1 MLTDQLQQDN
11 YNFTEGDLSLIQE
24 MQAPKQEMNIEE
36 RPTFDAPEDMPDSFI
51 VDSDDSEVNDNLVA
65 AAVDETAD
73 IVTDAIDFG
82 AAFGLH
88 LISKNPIS
96 EHQATD
102 DQKARMR
109 QIIYVY
115 CKETGGYIP
124 LWLQL
129 VILIAGVYGSQIP
142 AAMQQRK
149 INLLEEQ
156 NIKLREEIK
165 KLNLQQ
171 EAQRLQ
177 EEINTQRNPKKEDQ
191 QDASK

>member
-1 MLTDQLQQDN
+1 MLTDQLEDN
-11 YNFTEGDLSLIQE
+11 YQFTEGDLSLISE

-36 RPTFDAPEDMPDSFI
+36 RPSFDEPDAPDSFTLPQ
-51 VDSDDSEVNDNLVA
+51 DEPEANDNLVS
-65 AAVDETAD
+65 AAVEETAD

-88 LISKNPIS
+88 LISKNPI
-96 EHQATD
+96 EKHQATSE
-102 DQKARMR
+102 QKSRMR
-109 QIIYVY
+109 EIIYVY

-129 VILIAGVYGSQIP
+129 VILIVGIYGSQIP
-142 AAMQQRK
+142 AALQTRK

-156 NIKLREEIK
+156 NNKLREEIR

-177 EEINTQRNPKKEDQ
+177 SELLNNKENKDAEQPQ
-191 QDASK
+191 Q

>member
-1 MLTDQLQQDN
+1 MLTDQLEDN
-11 YNFTEGDLSLIQE
+11 YQFTEGDLSLISE

-36 RPTFDAPEDMPDSFI
+36 RPNFDEPDAPDSFTLPQ
-51 VDSDDSEVNDNLVA
+51 DESEANENLVS
-65 AAVDETAD
+65 AAVEETAD

-88 LISKNPIS
+88 LISKNPI
-96 EHQATD
+96 EKHQATSE
-102 DQKARMR
+102 QKSRMR
-109 QIIYVY
+109 EIIYVY

-129 VILIAGVYGSQIP
+129 VILIVGIYGSQIP
-142 AAMQQRK
+142 AALQTRK

-156 NIKLREEIK
+156 NNKLREEIR

-177 EEINTQRNPKKEDQ
+177 SELLNNKENKDAEQPQ
-191 QDASK
+191 Q

>member
-1 MLTDQLQQDN
+1 MLTDQLEDN
-11 YNFTEGDLSLIQE
+11 YQFTEGDLSLISE

-36 RPTFDAPEDMPDSFI
+36 RPNFNEPDAPDSFTLPQ
-51 VDSDDSEVNDNLVA
+51 DESEANENLVS
-65 AAVDETAD
+65 AAVEETAD

-88 LISKNPIS
+88 LISKNPI
-96 EHQATD
+96 ENHQATS

-115 CKETGGYIP
+115 CKETGAYMP

-129 VILIAGVYGSQIP
+129 VILISGIYGSQIP
-142 AAMQQRK
+142 AAMNARK
-149 INLLEEQ
+149 INILEEK
-156 NIKLREEIK
+156 NRKLEEEIRK
-165 KLNLQQ
+165 MQLQQ

-177 EEINTQRNPKKEDQ
+177 GELRNNKENK
-191 QDASK
+191 DAEQSQ

>member
-1 MLTDQLQQDN
+1 MLTDQLEDN
-11 YNFTEGDLSLIQE
+11 YQFTEGDLSLISE

-36 RPTFDAPEDMPDSFI
+36 RPKFDEPDAPDSFTLPQ
-51 VDSDDSEVNDNLVA
+51 DESEANENLVS
-65 AAVDETAD
+65 AAVEETAD

-88 LISKNPIS
+88 LISKNPI
-96 EHQATD
+96 ENHQATS

-115 CKETGGYIP
+115 CKETGAYMP

-129 VILIAGVYGSQIP
+129 VILMSGIYGSQIP
-142 AAMQQRK
+142 AAMNARK
-149 INLLEEQ
+149 INILEEK
-156 NIKLREEIK
+156 NRKLEEEIRK
-165 KLNLQQ
+165 MQLQQ

-177 EEINTQRNPKKEDQ
+177 GELRNNKENK
-191 QDASK
+191 DAEQPQ

>member
-1 MLTDQLQQDN
+1 MLTDQLEDN
-11 YNFTEGDLSLIQE
+11 YQFTEGDLSLISE

-36 RPTFDAPEDMPDSFI
+36 RPNFDEPDAPDSFTLPQ
-51 VDSDDSEVNDNLVA
+51 DEPEANDNLVS
-65 AAVDETAD
+65 AAVEETAD

-88 LISKNPIS
+88 LISKNPI
-96 EHQATD
+96 EKHQATSE
-102 DQKARMR
+102 QKSRMR
-109 QIIYVY
+109 EIIYVY

-129 VILIAGVYGSQIP
+129 VILIVGIYGSQIP
-142 AAMQQRK
+142 AALQTRK

-156 NIKLREEIK
+156 NNKLREEIR

-177 EEINTQRNPKKEDQ
+177 SELLNNKENKDAEQPQ
-191 QDASK
+191 Q